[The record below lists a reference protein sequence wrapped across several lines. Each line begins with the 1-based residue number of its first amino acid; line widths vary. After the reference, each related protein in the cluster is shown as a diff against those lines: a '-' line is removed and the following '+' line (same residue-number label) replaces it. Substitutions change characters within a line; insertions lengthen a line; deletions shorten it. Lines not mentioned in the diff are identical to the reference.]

1 MPTPQSFDV
10 PAPQAVADTWSNFLR
25 ERSEELPISTPEKL
39 SKDSKASKVQPVPK
53 QELASKKEPAAL
65 RKESATR
72 KAAREKSAVSPKRRP
87 ASKGPVATD
96 RDAKAVIDAAL
107 SSDAVAHACET
118 VAASLQAGSTAEAS
132 GLLGS
137 RSRPKLERFPTP
149 PGFDEAWAAR
159 EKKPKCP
166 GGLADGLNFFSS
178 NGFAPPDR
186 TGATSGS
193 SMEISF
199 PDEMARQTVA
209 SDWKQVQAKSKLA
222 SEAQRKATAGGS
234 RGGPAAAKRATSR
247 DAKQKSSGI
256 SGFFKS
262 MTGGQTKASSKSVDA
277 ESEADDTAGASS
289 SAMLMGFNEL
299 AKMNAGIL
307 GADMQ
312 CFSVVLA
319 SFEQLI
325 AAACNADEGAL
336 EGACDV
342 LALQLNRAQ
351 AKGAANLKQFQT
363 CMLSSARALLP
374 EAWDAQHEGAWIKT
388 WECIAAQLEKTLVL
402 PPRYEIP
409 VRKFVTG
416 MAEKDKHQIGLKT
429 FERLFKEHPKAEN
442 YFKQNN
448 ARLASFVVKSLD
460 MSVQLF
466 QEPQRMV
473 AEITQLGLRHI
484 MFQASTRFVQ
494 PLVSSI
500 VAEVQRTCKD
510 ALTVEGVNWALCI
523 IGSIMFR
530 TIETGAT
537 PILKAVV
544 RNDVKGL
551 KKALSK
557 TPKGDRN
564 QAILGSIGSQ
574 V

>member
-1 MPTPQSFDV
+1 MPIPQSFDLA
-10 PAPQAVADTWSNFLR
+10 APQAVEATWTNFLR

-39 SKDSKASKVQPVPK
+39 SKDGKASKVQP
-53 QELASKKEPAAL
+53 AS

-72 KAAREKSAVSPKRRP
+72 KPAREKSAASPKRRP

-96 RDAKAVIDAAL
+96 REAKAVIDAAL
-107 SSDAVAHACET
+107 SSDVVKNAFET
-118 VAASLQAGSTAEAS
+118 VAAALEAGSTAEAA
-132 GLLGS
+132 GLRENS
-137 RSRPKLERFPTP
+137 RSRRKPERFPTP
-149 PGFDEAWAAR
+149 PGFDEAWTAR
-159 EKKPKCP
+159 EKKSKCP

-186 TGATSGS
+186 NGATSGS
-193 SMEISF
+193 SMVISF
-199 PDEMARQTVA
+199 PDEMARQMVA

-222 SEAQRKATAGGS
+222 TEAQRKAAAGGS
-234 RGGPAAAKRATSR
+234 RGASSKGPATAKRATSR

-262 MTGGQTKASSKSVDA
+262 MTGAQTKGSSKSVNA
-277 ESEADDTAGASS
+277 ESEADDAAGASDS
-289 SAMLMGFNEL
+289 SAMLMDFNEL

-312 CFSVVLA
+312 CFSLVLA

-336 EGACDV
+336 EASCDV
-342 LALQLNRAQ
+342 LSLQLNRTQ

-402 PPRYEIP
+402 PPRYETP

-416 MAEKDKHQIGLKT
+416 MAEKDKHQIGLKA
-429 FERLFKEHPKAEN
+429 FERLFKEHPKSEN
-442 YFKQNN
+442 FFKQNN

-460 MSVQLF
+460 MSVLLF
-466 QEPQRMV
+466 HEPQRMV
-473 AEITQLGLRHI
+473 DEITQLGLRHI

-494 PLVSSI
+494 PFVSSI

-510 ALTVEGVNWALCI
+510 AITVEGVNWALCI

-544 RNDVKGL
+544 RNDVKGV

-564 QAILGSIGSQ
+564 QAILGTIGSQ

>member
-1 MPTPQSFDV
+1 MPTPKPPSFSA
-10 PAPQAVADTWSNFLR
+10 PTPQAVSDTWNHFLR
-25 ERSEELPISTPEKL
+25 ERSEELPVSTPEKL
-39 SKDSKASKVQPVPK
+39 SKDGKASKVQPD
-53 QELASKKEPAAL
+53 QRRDSTSKKESASS

-72 KAAREKSAVSPKRRP
+72 KQSREKSASKRR
-87 ASKGPVATD
+87 ASSKGPEPTD
-96 RDAKAVIDAAL
+96 REVKAVIDAAL
-107 SSDAVAHACET
+107 SSDAVKDAFGT
-118 VAASLQAGSTAEAS
+118 LVAALEAGSTA
-132 GLLGS
+132 GMQGS

-149 PGFDEAWAAR
+149 PGFDEAWTAR
-159 EKKPKCP
+159 EKKPICP
-166 GGLADGLNFFSS
+166 AGLADGLHLFGS
-178 NGFAPPDR
+178 NGFTPPDR
-186 TGATSGS
+186 AAAASGNGMVS
-193 SMEISF
+193 V
-199 PDEMARQTVA
+199 PDEMARQMVA
-209 SDWKQVQAKSKLA
+209 SDWRQVQAKSKLA
-222 SEAQRKATAGGS
+222 AEAQRKTAAGS
-234 RGGPAAAKRATSR
+234 NRGAASGAAKRATSR

-262 MTGGQTKASSKSVDA
+262 MTGSQTKGSNA
-277 ESEADDTAGASS
+277 ETEADDTAKASNS
-289 SAMLMGFNEL
+289 SAVMMDFNEL

-312 CFSVVLA
+312 SFNMVLA
-319 SFEQLI
+319 SFEQLM
-325 AAACNADEGAL
+325 AAACNADEGAM

-351 AKGAANLKQFQT
+351 ARGGANLKQFQT

-374 EAWDAQHEGAWIKT
+374 EVWDAQHEGAWIKT
-388 WECIAAQLEKTLVL
+388 WECIAAQLEKTLAL
-402 PPRYEIP
+402 PSRYETL

-416 MAEKDKHQIGLKT
+416 MAEKDKHQIGLKA
-429 FERLFKEHPKAEN
+429 FERLFKEHPKSEN
-442 YFKQNN
+442 FFKQNN
-448 ARLASFVVKSLD
+448 ARLASFVAKSLD

-473 AEITQLGLRHI
+473 DEITQLGLRHI
-484 MFQASTRFVQ
+484 MFQASTRYIQ
-494 PLVSSI
+494 PFVSSI
-500 VAEVQRTCKD
+500 MAEVQRTCKD
-510 ALTVEGVNWALCI
+510 ALAVEGLNWALCI
-523 IGSIMFR
+523 IGSIMYR

-564 QAILGSIGSQ
+564 AAILGGPRSA